1 MTSKKE
7 SLAVSPGESTELTRG
22 SGQGAERFARRR
34 VTTPVVDILEREEG
48 ILIRADLPGVKSDG
62 VEVVVDRDVL
72 TLRGR
77 NASEAPTGLQAIYR
91 EYEPVDYERTFLLGR
106 DVDRDAIEARV
117 QWGVL
122 EVFLP
127 RETAARARKINVRPA

>member
-1 MTSKKE
+1 MANRRE
-7 SLAVSPGESTELTRG
+7 SLAVSSGESTELSRE
-22 SGQGAERFARRR
+22 SGQGAERIARRR
-34 VTTPVVDILEREEG
+34 VTTPAVDILEREDG
-48 ILIRADLPGVKSDG
+48 ILIRADFPGVRTDG

-91 EYEPVDYERTFLLGR
+91 EYDPVDYERTFILGR
-106 DVDRDAIEARV
+106 DVNRDAVEARM

-127 RETAARARKINVRPA
+127 KETAARARTVSVKSA